1 MKITKLNKKEK
12 PPLELLL
19 LADPSEKM
27 IQGYLEEGVCLV
39 AEINGQ
45 RIGVLVLLHTKPN
58 TVEIMNIA
66 VDEDYQ
72 GRGIGK
78 QLIHNAIAIAKEEG
92 YQVIEIGT
100 GNSSISQLSLYQ
112 KCGFRMVEI
121 DHDFFVRNYSEDI
134 YENGIQCRDRI
145 RLVQEL

>member
-1 MKITKLNKKEK
+1 MEIRKLNKKEK
-12 PPLELLL
+12 PPIKLLL

-27 IQGYLEEGVCLV
+27 IRDYLEYGDCFVV
-39 AEINGQ
+39 EIYGQ
-45 RIGVLVLLHTKPN
+45 RIGVLVLMHTKPN
-58 TVEIMNIA
+58 TVEIMNVA

-72 GRGIGK
+72 GKGIGK
-78 QLIHNAIAIAKEEG
+78 QLIHRAIAIAKEDG
-92 YQVIEIGT
+92 YKTIEVST
-100 GNSSISQLSLYQ
+100 GNSSIGQLVLYQ

-121 DHDFFVRNYSEDI
+121 DQDFFIRNYSENI

>member
-1 MKITKLNKKEK
+1 MEIRKLNKKEK
-12 PPLELLL
+12 PPIKLLL

-27 IQGYLEEGVCLV
+27 IRDYLEYGDCFVV
-39 AEINGQ
+39 EIYGQ
-45 RIGVLVLLHTKPN
+45 RIGVLVLMHTKPN
-58 TVEIMNIA
+58 TVEIMNVA

-72 GRGIGK
+72 GKGIGK
-78 QLIHNAIAIAKEEG
+78 QLIHSAIAIAKEDG
-92 YQVIEIGT
+92 YKTIEVST
-100 GNSSISQLSLYQ
+100 GNSSIGQLVLYQ

-121 DHDFFVRNYSEDI
+121 DQDFFIRNYSENI

>member
-12 PPLELLL
+12 QLLELLL
-19 LADPSEKM
+19 IADTSEKI
-27 IQGYLEEGVCLV
+27 IQDYFEEGVWLV
-39 AEINGQ
+39 AERNVQ
-45 RIGVLVLLHTKPN
+45 RSGVLVLLHTKPN

-78 QLIHNAIAIAKEEG
+78 QLIHNAIAIAKEEV

-121 DHDFFVRNYSEDI
+121 DHDF
-134 YENGIQCRDRI
+134 
-145 RLVQEL
+145 